1 MSIIM
6 IRVFEGVSGIDKKGS
21 ELGSKVSEAGCGGSD
36 LQFQH
41 LKG

>member
-1 MSIIM
+1 M
-6 IRVFEGVSGIDKKGS
+6 IGVFEGASGMDKKGS

-36 LQFQH
+36 LQSQH